1 MVGVEVTP
9 FLCSAKGIDSES
21 KMGGKM
27 EEPVS
32 NALQQEVVAA
42 HHGRKMLESRETYGP
57 PGK

>member
-9 FLCSAKGIDSES
+9 FPCSTKGINSES
-21 KMGGKM
+21 KVGGKM

-32 NALQQEVVAA
+32 NALQQEVAAA

-57 PGK
+57 PGR